1 MYDPS
6 AVRYSCQVREII
18 REVTNET
25 TFLRKGDF
33 WYRNP
38 EFGKNFDKTD
48 QVQWGGAFHPVVNPY
63 KYTRYQLP
71 EEKNRNEFP
80 L

>member
-38 EFGKNFDKTD
+38 EFGREVSDPAKRGRK
-48 QVQWGGAFHPVVNPY
+48 GASFPKERKVPIRNPY
-63 KYTRYQLP
+63 TYQRYQSP
-71 EEKNRNEFP
+71 
-80 L
+80 